1 MFLEVLTEWWGT
13 DIERSQCWNSKGDGD
28 GKEECAFAEVLVSD
42 HGQQSNAQATDSQG
56 PIDEE
61 KYHGE
66 DPGQRGPLDT
76 HLEVFGGDPLAVE
89 GAFCGVDNECINVQ
103 DVVVIRSK
111 DWLVKPVPGIH
122 GRSDINRTGVDVQ
135 LMIL

>member
-1 MFLEVLTEWWGT
+1 VFLEVLTEWWGT
-13 DIERSQCWNSKGDGD
+13 DIERSQCWNSKDDGD

-56 PIDEE
+56 PIDKE

-89 GAFCGVDNECINVQ
+89 GAFCIPIHL
-103 DVVVIRSK
+103 VVRVKVIRRIRRREFQ
-111 DWLVKPVPGIH
+111 DG
-122 GRSDINRTGVDVQ
+122 
-135 LMIL
+135 